1 MATLALHAAFDDIG
15 AVHAAL
21 GLHGAERLAETF
33 LADGVRVQLSLPA
46 DRVDA
51 LKARL
56 RDATRDRV
64 RIITG

>member
-1 MATLALHAAFDDIG
+1 MAYPFEATG

-21 GLHGAERLAETF
+21 AQFGAEKHAEDF
-33 LADGVRVQLSLPA
+33 LPDGVVIRLRLPA

-51 LKARL
+51 LKTQL

-64 RIITG
+64 RWPGS